1 MAAVGK
7 RCRRCRVRGTHA
19 LNQVISKVRQFE
31 RLRDTILDDIRSGK
45 LNPGDKLPAERT
57 LSDLYGI
64 SRHAVREALRT
75 LEMSGVLRFTKGASG
90 GAFIREST
98 GDGVSQSIRDMIVLG
113 RMPLADLVAVRINL
127 LVHALELAIL
137 HATPEELDE
146 LDRNIDDTAEVLDL
160 HDPVASIGPVLEFN
174 ILLGRMSHNLVLSML
189 IDSLAMIMK
198 DLLLVYRLTTEVDL
212 ITPRRTIVRCLR
224 DKNFSGAATALRAH
238 YAQTTR
244 YVVERAALPERVKLG

>member
-1 MAAVGK
+1 M
-7 RCRRCRVRGTHA
+7 
-19 LNQVISKVRQFE
+19 NQAISKVRQFE
-31 RLRDTILDDIRSGK
+31 RLRDTILGDIRSGK

-57 LSDLYGI
+57 LSEQYGI

-127 LVHALELAIL
+127 LVHALELAVI
-137 HATPEELDE
+137 HATPEELAE
-146 LDRNIDDTAEVLDL
+146 LDANIDETVAAVALG
-160 HDPVASIGPVLEFN
+160 DPVATIGPVLEFN
-174 ILLGRMSHNLVLSML
+174 ILLGRMSHNVVLSML

-212 ITPRRTIVRCLR
+212 VTPRRTIAQCIRTK
-224 DKNFSGAATALRAH
+224 DFAGAAAALRAH
-238 YAQTTR
+238 YAETTQ
-244 YVVERAALPERVKLG
+244 YVVERAALPEKVDPA

>member
-1 MAAVGK
+1 MAAAGTT
-7 RCRRCRVRGTHA
+7 RRSCGARGA
-19 LNQVISKVRQFE
+19 RELNKVISKVRQFE
-31 RLRDTILDDIRSGK
+31 RLRDTILDDIRSGR

-57 LSDLYGI
+57 LSDQYGI

-127 LVHALELAIL
+127 LVHALELAVI

-146 LDRNIDDTAEVLDL
+146 LDANIDETAEAVALG
-160 HDPVASIGPVLEFN
+160 DPVATIAPVLEFN
-174 ILLGRMSHNLVLSML
+174 ILLGRMSHNVVLSML

-212 ITPRRTIVRCLR
+212 VTPRRTIARCIR
-224 DKNFSGAATALRAH
+224 EKNFAGAAAALRAH
-238 YAQTTR
+238 YAETTQ
-244 YVVERAALPERVKLG
+244 YVVERAALPEKVDPA

>member
-1 MAAVGK
+1 M
-7 RCRRCRVRGTHA
+7 
-19 LNQVISKVRQFE
+19 NQAISKVRQFE
-31 RLRDTILDDIRSGK
+31 RLRDTILEDIRAGR

-57 LSDLYGI
+57 LSDQYGI

-127 LVHALELAIL
+127 LVHALELAVI
-137 HATPEELDE
+137 HATPAELDE
-146 LDRNIDDTAEVLDL
+146 LDANIDETARAMALG
-160 HDPVASIGPVLEFN
+160 DPVATIAPVLEFN
-174 ILLGRMSHNLVLSML
+174 ILLGRMSHNVVLSML

-198 DLLLVYRLTTEVDL
+198 DLLLVYQLTTEVDL
-212 ITPRRTIVRCLR
+212 VTPRRTIAQCIREKNFLGAAAALR
-224 DKNFSGAATALRAH
+224 DH
-238 YAQTTR
+238 YAETTQ
-244 YVVERAALPERVKLG
+244 YVVERAALPEKVDPA

>member
-1 MAAVGK
+1 MG
-7 RCRRCRVRGTHA
+7 
-19 LNQVISKVRQFE
+19 QVVSKIRQFE
-31 RLRDTILDDIRSGK
+31 RLRDTILDDIRSGR

-57 LSDLYGI
+57 LSDQYGI

-75 LEMSGVLRFTKGASG
+75 LEMSGVLRFTKGAAG

-127 LVHALELAIL
+127 LVHALELAVV

-146 LDRNIDDTAEVLDL
+146 LDANIDETEEAVALG
-160 HDPVASIGPVLEFN
+160 DPLATIGPVIEFN
-174 ILLGRMSHNLVLSML
+174 ILLGRMSHNVVLSML
-189 IDSLAMIMK
+189 VDSLSMIMK

-212 ITPRRTIVRCLR
+212 LTPRRTISRCLR
-224 DKNFSGAATALRAH
+224 AKDFAGAAAELRAH
-238 YAQTTR
+238 FAETTK
-244 YVVERAALPERVKLG
+244 YVVERAALPERVEQD

>member
-1 MAAVGK
+1 MGAAGK

-98 GDGVSQSIRDMIVLG
+98 
-113 RMPLADLVAVRINL
+113 
-127 LVHALELAIL
+127 
-137 HATPEELDE
+137 
-146 LDRNIDDTAEVLDL
+146 DRK
-160 HDPVASIGPVLEFN
+160 S
-174 ILLGRMSHNLVLSML
+174 
-189 IDSLAMIMK
+189 
-198 DLLLVYRLTTEVDL
+198 
-212 ITPRRTIVRCLR
+212 
-224 DKNFSGAATALRAH
+224 
-238 YAQTTR
+238 
-244 YVVERAALPERVKLG
+244 VV